1 MTEEHG
7 FDLLAAGLRAD
18 HRDIRG
24 FLDALATK
32 LEGALPGHCDVERG
46 WRGLRVTVRLGNRR
60 FLLHRRR
67 RHLVAE
73 LESIVHDMRR
83 TRAEVTLDEWLGAL
97 EAELRKEAA
106 SSAEARAALD
116 RLLNS

>member
-32 LEGALPGHCDVERG
+32 LEGALPGHCEVQRG
-46 WRGLRVTVRLGNRR
+46 WRGVRVTVRLGNRR

-67 RHLVAE
+67 RELVAE
-73 LESIVHDMRR
+73 VESTIHDMRR
-83 TRAEVTLDEWLGAL
+83 TREQVTLDRWLGAL
-97 EAELRKEAA
+97 EAELRNEAS
-106 SSAEARAALD
+106 SSAEARSALE